1 MKSKP
6 FEFVDFW
13 KSPKKLKKYKNNII
27 DTVIL
32 IDNCYNG
39 NLEHEKNITINN
51 FIINNTI
58 KKSKFII
65 TPIHISIQNTKCKNI
80 YFGEKNNNTDLN
92 VSFDYLIRNNIDWVT
107 IIWRPDLTKFA
118 STEKLYISYEGK
130 HYEIDLKRQEL
141 EEIEIRKEYEKTF
154 TIKIKNQNSTIFY
167 KIDSKKMTKKID
179 NIFITKDELN
189 NGELD
194 LTNFKDFNALALG
207 DLNVNMFKINKGDI
221 KELKYV
227 DLYEYFYIDN
237 IKVVDQNEMKLN
249 PEKIIPFNDEL
260 DIHGKYILSDKNK
273 ILIYVDSKNNLKV
286 FDKNEILKDEK
297 IEQVDFIKKKEDYI
311 VIYQSNNKYKLF
323 IDDKEYDITRL
334 FMYYFKRVG
343 SKYTK
348 KVNDIF
354 DTFEAIPHDYEGFVD
369 IISNYLTTSEIIDIC
384 ESYLI
389 FKDNLKKLFQRGF
402 TLEYFMY
409 LHERNLDAVI
419 FEMCKNSFDISK
431 FNNQEI
437 ETLNEL
443 GKVYS
448 KKLKK

>member
-1 MKSKP
+1 MKEKALKIIN
-6 FEFVDFW
+6 FW
-13 KSPKKLKKYKNNII
+13 KADKKLNKYKNDTI

-32 IDNCYNG
+32 SDRYYRGDIEYT
-39 NLEHEKNITINN
+39 KNITINN
-51 FIINNTI
+51 FIVNYDF
-58 KKSKFII
+58 KKSDRNFTDIAI
-65 TPIHISIQNTKCKNI
+65 RNTKCKNI
-80 YFGEKNNNTDLN
+80 YIGEKNNNTDLN
-92 VSFDYLIRNNIDWVT
+92 ISLDYLIRHNIDSIT
-107 IIWRPDLTKFA
+107 ISWEPDKTIF
-118 STEKLYISYEGK
+118 SNIEKLNISYEGEK
-130 HYEIDLKRQEL
+130 YSIDLKKSEL
-141 EEIEIRKEYEKTF
+141 RFIDIKKEYNTNF
-154 TIKIKNQNSTIFY
+154 KINVKHQNSCIFY
-167 KIDSKKMTKKID
+167 KIDSKSMTKKID

-207 DLNVNMFKINKGDI
+207 DLNVNMFKINKCDI

-227 DLYEYFYIDN
+227 DLYEYFYIEN

-297 IEQVDFIKKKEDYI
+297 IEQVDFIKKNEDYI

-323 IDDKEYDITRL
+323 IDDKEYNITRL

-343 SKYTK
+343 SKYIN

-384 ESYLI
+384 EGYLI

-409 LHERNLDAVI
+409 LHERKLDAVI
-419 FEMCKNSFDISK
+419 FEMCKDSFDISK

-437 ETLNEL
+437 ETLNDL
-443 GKVYS
+443 GKVYV